1 MVAGRELT
9 SIAWR
14 TVTTPARSSYWL
26 SATPFLAFLAL
37 TALVVASS
45 TQSLDDGWLSLM
57 EEYEVGWLVAV
68 ARAFH
73 VIGSYPIALVTSVAI
88 GIAFIVLKKWWALWA
103 WVAIVGG
110 AQVLSA
116 VTKTLVD
123 RPRPVDALVFESSAS
138 YPSGHAMVSGAAMGI
153 GVAVI
158 AGFLWPRRH
167 QLFLGLGFTY
177 AVIMAWSRTYLRV
190 HWLTDVVGGLLF
202 GVAIVFAVVAVV
214 SHRRGGHATTTP
226 SNGDGDNGTGA
237 VG

>member
-1 MVAGRELT
+1 M
-9 SIAWR
+9 
-14 TVTTPARSSYWL
+14 TTPARSPYWL
-26 SATPFLAFLAL
+26 SAALFLAFLTV
-37 TALVVASS
+37 TALVVEGW

-57 EEYEVGWLVAV
+57 GDYEVAWLVAV

-73 VIGSYPIALVTSVAI
+73 VIGGYPIALVTSIAI
-88 GIAFIVLKKWWALWA
+88 GVAFIVLKKWWALWA

-123 RPRPVDALVFESSAS
+123 RPRPVDALVHESSAS
-138 YPSGHAMVSGAAMGI
+138 YASGHAMVSGAAMAI

-158 AGFLWPRRH
+158 ASFLWPRRH
-167 QLFLGLGFTY
+167 RLFLGFGITY
-177 AVIMAWSRTYLRV
+177 AVVMAWSRTYLRV

-214 SHRRGGHATTTP
+214 SRRRGGHAPTSP
-226 SNGDGDNGTGA
+226 SNGDVDNRIGTAG
-237 VG
+237 